1 MAMMTLTYGQLPN
14 FDAFELLFDAATA
27 DSGGTFSY
35 NFMPNETDS
44 DTAARYGIPPE
55 GEVSARKLFGYLQGL
70 VNGWEEDSDE
80 EAGSMASSI
89 LSVLGIEWV

>member
-1 MAMMTLTYGQLPN
+1 MAAMTLTYGQLPN
-14 FDAFELLFDAATA
+14 LDAFELLFDAATA

-55 GEVSARKLFGYLQGL
+55 GDASARRMFGYLQGL
-70 VNGWEEDSDE
+70 VNGLEEDSDE
-80 EAGSMASSI
+80 EAGALASSI